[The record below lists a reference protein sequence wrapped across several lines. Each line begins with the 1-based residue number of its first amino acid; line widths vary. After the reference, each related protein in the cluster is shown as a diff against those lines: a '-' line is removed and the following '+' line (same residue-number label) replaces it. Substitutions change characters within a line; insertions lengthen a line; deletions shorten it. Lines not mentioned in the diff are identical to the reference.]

1 MLATSPRECR
11 SRHLW
16 RCGSTTEVTLPKF
29 ESTNGVDCFGAD
41 VVLHQQNMSRVM
53 IGANLCADLSSLYS
67 LHAPRAAAPKQ
78 KRERLSSFP
87 FCTPSGAR
95 TAKPWRGYLLKKRR
109 RSRAIN
115 FYHIRATLPK
125 FEFAEGTTC
134 FMWFW
139 QTTIGSVV
147 KVVEVANLHAEPL
160 LPLLHRA

>member
-1 MLATSPRECR
+1 MPHRNLRLSRYSRVEANFLICNKKKRRTLGLLFCTPSGARRLLATSPRECC

-53 IGANLCADLSSLYS
+53 IGANLCADLSLLYS

-87 FCTPSGAR
+87 FRTPSGAR
-95 TAKPWRGYLLKKRR
+95 TLDPNIK
-109 RSRAIN
+109 
-115 FYHIRATLPK
+115 
-125 FEFAEGTTC
+125 
-134 FMWFW
+134 
-139 QTTIGSVV
+139 SVV
-147 KVVEVANLHAEPL
+147 LYQL
-160 LPLLHRA
+160 S